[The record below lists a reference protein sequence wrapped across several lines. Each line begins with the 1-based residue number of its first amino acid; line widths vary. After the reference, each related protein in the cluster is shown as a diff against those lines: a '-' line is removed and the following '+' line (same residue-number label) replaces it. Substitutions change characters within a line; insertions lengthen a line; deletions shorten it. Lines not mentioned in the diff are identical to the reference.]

1 MADLFAGA
9 IERIDEARRQTIA
22 KLKRAWS
29 VVPESDKVDPFLP
42 AFMTFAVTLFDA
54 KADEFLGHCK
64 TESDFESERN
74 KLAQRI
80 VDDSLPDRGLA
91 TAWANMPDELKR
103 VSTEWEMATGRLS
116 EVQRTKPMSF
126 EGEADRAPLEGG
138 PVWEH
143 VPTQTPARSEACA
156 LGQHFGYWERFA
168 PECVR
173 FALRFHQN
181 NAKVREALRGA
192 IQRTVGFWA
201 DRLQSQVGAGLR
213 KERTVPQFP
222 KRAEWL
228 KSRLAER
235 EWNEHDLEHHG
246 GPEHR
251 TTKKILAGL
260 NVQDDVLRK
269 VILGLQ
275 SKPIHNRRT
284 LRPVAE
290 LDIPND

>member
-1 MADLFAGA
+1 MANLSAGA
-9 IERIDEARRQTIA
+9 IERIDEARRQAIA
-22 KLKRAWS
+22 ELKRAWS

-54 KADEFLGHCK
+54 EADEFLGHCK

-80 VDDSLPDRGLA
+80 VEDSLPDRGLA
-91 TAWANMPDELKR
+91 TAWAALSDELKR
-103 VSTEWEMATGRLS
+103 VRVERDVGTGILY
-116 EVQRTKPMSF
+116 EVQKKAFS
-126 EGEADRAPLEGG
+126 LEWDEKAQLVS
-138 PVWEH
+138 VWEE
-143 VPTQTPARSEACA
+143 VRRRTPARPEACA
-156 LGQHFGYWERFA
+156 LDKHYGYWERFA

-181 NAKVREALRGA
+181 NAEVREALRGA

-201 DRLQSQVGAGLR
+201 DQFQSQVGAGFR
-213 KERTVPQFP
+213 EERTVPQFP
-222 KRAEWL
+222 KRAKWL

-235 EWNEHDLEHHG
+235 EWNEHHLEHHG

-251 TTKKILAGL
+251 TTKKILSGL

-284 LRPVAE
+284 LRPLAE
-290 LDIPND
+290 SDIPND